1 MIAKLDWAKMGASL
15 RQIEDVAGILRVQKD
30 AVDISY
36 VENWVAQLGLAE
48 QWAAARKA
56 ANLQ

>member
-1 MIAKLDWAKMGASL
+1 MGASL